1 MPVRALAV
9 DLGSRR
15 VGVAVG
21 EDRSGL
27 AFPREALLRAPR
39 SAGGRAEDHRRLAAL
54 ADDEQVDVVVVGL
67 PRSLD
72 GSLGPA
78 ARSTLAEVDEL
89 RTSVAVPVEVHD
101 ERLTTVAADR
111 ALAGAGVRSRER
123 RSSIDS
129 AAAAVL
135 LESWFAARA
144 GTGRGG

>member
-1 MPVRALAV
+1 MRALGV

-27 AFPREALLRAPR
+27 AFPREALLRASR

-54 ADDEQVDVVVVGL
+54 AAAEEVDVVVVGL

-78 ARSTLAEVDEL
+78 ARGALLEVDEL
-89 RTSVAVPVEVHD
+89 RDALAVPVEVHD
-101 ERLTTVAADR
+101 ERLTTVAADQ
-111 ALAGAGVRSRER
+111 ALAGAGVRTRER

-135 LESWFAARA
+135 LESWFATRA
-144 GTGRGG
+144 AGGAG

>member
-1 MPVRALAV
+1 MRALAL

-15 VGVAVG
+15 IGVAVG
-21 EDRSGL
+21 YDGPGL
-27 AFPREALLRAPR
+27 AFPRDALRRAP
-39 SAGGRAEDHRRLAAL
+39 AGGGGRAGDHRRLAAL
-54 ADDEQVDVVVVGL
+54 AADEAVDVVVVGL

-78 ARSTLAEVDEL
+78 ARAALAEVEQL
-89 RTSVAVPVEVHD
+89 RAALPVPVEVHD

-111 ALAGAGVRSRER
+111 ALSGAGVGSRVR

-135 LESWFAARA
+135 LESWFATRA
-144 GTGRGG
+144 GGAT

>member
-1 MPVRALAV
+1 MRALAL
-9 DLGSRR
+9 DLGSVR

-21 EDRSGL
+21 DDGAGL
-27 AFPREALLRAPR
+27 AFPREALRRASR
-39 SAGGRAEDHRRLAAL
+39 AAGGRADDHRRLVAL
-54 ADDEQVDVVVVGL
+54 AAAEQVDVVVVGL

-78 ARSTLAEVDEL
+78 ARAALVEVDEL
-89 RTSVAVPVEVHD
+89 RAALAVPVEVHD

-111 ALAGAGVRSRER
+111 ALAGAGVRTRER

-135 LESWFAARA
+135 LESWFATRA
-144 GTGRGG
+144 GAGGAG